1 MKVIYSSDLFTY
13 SAKYFETAH
22 REKWLSFANS
32 LSSMLKLV
40 PGMVWQFNTLA
51 RNSGLMFHR
60 VISTTAFRSPV
71 SSIQLSKRAEQ
82 S

>member
-40 PGMVWQFNTLA
+40 PGMVW
-51 RNSGLMFHR
+51 
-60 VISTTAFRSPV
+60 
-71 SSIQLSKRAEQ
+71 
-82 S
+82 